1 MYKHL
6 FGDKS
11 RKGMVFLVTIFQI
24 LIMLFFY
31 SFCVESIA
39 EFNYEFLDLVLAQE
53 NTTLTNKWK
62 NAYELN
68 KHF

>member
-1 MYKHL
+1 
-6 FGDKS
+6 
-11 RKGMVFLVTIFQI
+11 
-24 LIMLFFY
+24 MLFFY